1 MVSTAD
7 APDGAS
13 GHSPDG
19 ASGGTAA
26 DEPTGGEPAGDE
38 PAGDGPAAG
47 PPRSTRR
54 ERTGWY
60 FYDWANSAFSTTV
73 VTVFLGPF
81 LTTVTERAA
90 GCAIDADD
98 CTGTVHPLGI
108 TVAAG
113 SYFPYLV
120 SLSVLL
126 TVFVLPVMG
135 AVADR
140 SRHKKRLLAG
150 AAFTGAAATA
160 AFALVTGDRYLL
172 GGFLFLIANVAFGAS
187 VVVYNS
193 FLPQLGGPDDR
204 DAISS
209 RGWALGYLGG
219 GLLLAVNLVAVTLL
233 SRSGDP
239 QRTLDLA
246 RWSIVSA
253 GVWWA
258 AFTLVPLRWLRE
270 HPAPDAAA
278 GGNVLTDGFRQLGG
292 TLRGLK
298 AYPLT
303 LFFLLAYLVYN
314 DGIQTVIAL
323 ASQYGTKELRLEQ
336 STLIVTILLVQF
348 LAFGG
353 SLLLGALARRIGAW
367 KTVLFSLVLWTG
379 VILAAF
385 RLPAEAPLPF
395 MVLGAAIGLVLGG
408 SQALSRSLF
417 SQLIPVGK
425 EGEYYGFY
433 EISDKGTSWLGPL
446 AFGLVFQ
453 LTNSYRVGLV
463 SLLIFFVVGFVLLL
477 AVPMRR
483 AVIAA
488 GNTPPRLL

>member
-1 MVSTAD
+1 MSATA
-7 APDGAS
+7 APDV
-13 GHSPDG
+13 D
-19 ASGGTAA
+19 
-26 DEPTGGEPAGDE
+26 DVPTPS
-38 PAGDGPAAG
+38 
-47 PPRSTRR
+47 STRR

-60 FYDWANSAFSTTV
+60 FYDWAMSAFSTTV
-73 VTVFLGPF
+73 ITVFLGPF
-81 LTTVTERAA
+81 LTTVTELAA
-90 GCAIDADD
+90 GCELGADT
-98 CTGTVHPLGI
+98 CSGYVYPLGI
-108 TVAAG
+108 KVAAG

-120 SLSVLL
+120 SLSVFL
-126 TVFVLPVMG
+126 TVFVLPVVG

-140 SRHKKRLLAG
+140 TAHKKRLLA
-150 AAFTGAAATA
+150 AMAFTGAGATVA
-160 AFALVTGDRYLL
+160 MLFVTGDRYLL
-172 GGFLFLIANVAFGAS
+172 GGGLFLLANIAFGAG

-204 DAISS
+204 DGISS

-219 GLLLAVNLVAVTLL
+219 GLLLALNLVAVQSLDN
-233 SRSGDP
+233 GQP
-239 QRTLDLA
+239 ERTLDLA

-253 GVWWA
+253 GLWWA

-270 HPAPDAAA
+270 HPTAAA
-278 GGNVLTDGFRQLGG
+278 LHGGRNVLTDGFRQLGR
-292 TLRGLK
+292 TLRQMK

-303 LFFLLAYLVYN
+303 LFFLLAFLVYN

-323 ASQYGTKELRLEQ
+323 ASQYGTEELRLEQ

-353 SLLLGALARRIGAW
+353 ALLLGALAKRIGAW
-367 KTVLFSLVLWTG
+367 KTVLLSLVLWTG
-379 VILAAF
+379 VILGAF
-385 RLPAEAPLPF
+385 RLPAEAPVPF

-417 SQLIPVGK
+417 SQLIPAGK

-463 SLLIFFVVGFVLLL
+463 SLLIFFVVGFLLLL

-483 AVIAA
+483 AILAA
-488 GNTPPRLL
+488 GNTPPRVL

>member
-1 MVSTAD
+1 MAETVTPAVAD
-7 APDGAS
+7 
-13 GHSPDG
+13 
-19 ASGGTAA
+19 
-26 DEPTGGEPAGDE
+26 PAHPG
-38 PAGDGPAAG
+38 
-47 PPRSTRR
+47 STRR

-60 FYDWANSAFSTTV
+60 FYDWANSAFQTTV
-73 VTVFLGPF
+73 ITVFLGPF
-81 LTTVTERAA
+81 LTTVAKLAA
-90 GCAIDADD
+90 GCELGADQCD
-98 CTGTVHPLGI
+98 GYVHPLGI
-108 TVAAG
+108 RVAPG
-113 SYFPYLV
+113 SYYPYLV

-126 TVFVLPVMG
+126 TVFLLPVVG

-140 SRHKKRLLAG
+140 SVHKKRLLAA
-150 AAFTGAAATA
+150 AAFTGAGATIGF
-160 AFALVTGDRYLL
+160 AFVTGDRYLL
-172 GGFLFLIANVAFGAS
+172 GGALFLIANISFGAAI
-187 VVVYNS
+187 VVYNS

-209 RGWALGYLGG
+209 RGWAIGYLGG
-219 GLLLAVNLVAVTLL
+219 GLLLALNLVAVSML
-233 SRSGDP
+233 SEEGNP

-253 GVWWA
+253 GLWWA

-270 HPAPDAAA
+270 HPTAEALH
-278 GGNVLTDGFRQLGG
+278 GNGNVLTDGFRQLGR
-292 TLRGLK
+292 TLRQMK

-303 LFFLLAYLVYN
+303 LFFLLAFLVYN
-314 DGIQTVIAL
+314 DGIQTVITL
-323 ASQYGTKELRLEQ
+323 ASQYGIEELKLEQ

-353 SLLLGALARRIGAW
+353 ALALGALARRIGAW
-367 KTVLFSLVLWTG
+367 KTVLLSLVLWTG
-379 VILAAF
+379 VIIAAF

-395 MVLGAAIGLVLGG
+395 MILGGCIGLVLGG

-417 SQLIPVGK
+417 SQLIPAGK

-453 LTNSYRVGLV
+453 LTASYRVGLV
-463 SLLIFFVVGFVLLL
+463 SLLIFFVVGFALLA

-488 GNTPPRLL
+488 GNTPPRVL